1 MRQQEHDNV
10 NSTTAMPGVPSSDL
24 EPAVRLE
31 CDPIPEADPGPGA
44 GPSDPL
50 PGESPPPAADPETPT
65 APPFVLDRRAAAR
78 LLSQATF
85 GPSVAD
91 IDALVDLGSV
101 QAWIDAQ
108 FEQSISRTLPA
119 VRARGNGSLGT
130 TRHHVWW
137 SNAIEGPD
145 QLRQRVAFALSQIF
159 VVSDRDYEI
168 SNAQYGI
175 SGYYD
180 MLAELAF
187 GDFRTLLGRVTLHPI
202 MGIYLSMLRN
212 EKADPA
218 RNIRPDENFAREV
231 LQLFTIG
238 LDELA
243 ADGSV
248 RLDGEGEPIPTY
260 DQETVEQF
268 AKVFTGWNLSDAG
281 DVWVSNGLT
290 KFDKEAPMLPVERYH
305 DTSEKVLLG
314 GTRLPAGQDA
324 RTDLEAA
331 LDNIV
336 AHPNVGPF
344 IARALIQ
351 RLVTSNPTR
360 AYVARVGASFDDDGS
375 GTRGNLGAVVTAILL
390 DPEAQSGHVTLPAE
404 FGKVI
409 EPMIRLTRLWRAF
422 DASPGRDTGIFRPKA
437 KALPQLDDI
446 IGQGPLES
454 PSVFNFFS
462 PDHKLRAGGDLLAP
476 EAQLLSEIG
485 VASMN
490 NLLHLQIYS
499 GNSREDAGGNVVHID
514 VEREIGLAANGRALA
529 EHLSLLLCS
538 DALPDDVVDAIAA
551 HVDSL
556 PDDADGLVT
565 RALDAIFCVVGSP
578 FHLVQK

>member
-1 MRQQEHDNV
+1 V
-10 NSTTAMPGVPSSDL
+10 NTTTAMPGVPSNEL
-24 EPAVRLE
+24 EPAVRLHCE
-31 CDPIPEADPGPGA
+31 PDTPPEPLPHPDPGPGP
-44 GPSDPL
+44 GDPL
-50 PGESPPPAADPETPT
+50 PPPDPSQPRPEPAGPDAAPIDDVADRP
-65 APPFVLDRRAAAR
+65 AAAR

-85 GPSVAD
+85 GPTMVE

-101 QAWIDAQ
+101 STWIERQIAQ
-108 FEQSISRTLPA
+108 PISRTLPY
-119 VRARGNGSLGT
+119 VRANGNGSLGT
-130 TRHHVWW
+130 IRHHIWW
-137 SNAIEGPD
+137 KNAIEGPD
-145 QLRQRVAFALSQIF
+145 QLRQRVAFALSEIF

-187 GDFRTLLGRVTLHPI
+187 GDFRTLLERVTLHPI

-238 LDELA
+238 LYELA
-243 ADGSV
+243 PDGTV
-248 RLDGEGEPIPTY
+248 RVNAQGEPVPTY
-260 DQETVEQF
+260 DQETIEQF

-281 DVWVSNGLT
+281 DVWVSNDLT
-290 KFDKEAPMLPVERYH
+290 KFDKEDPMVPLEQYH
-305 DTSEKVLLG
+305 DRSAKVLLG

-336 AHPNVGPF
+336 AHQNVGPF
-344 IARALIQ
+344 VARSLIQ
-351 RLVTSNPTR
+351 RLVTSNPTP
-360 AYVARVGASFDDDGS
+360 AYIARVGAAFDDDGS
-375 GTRGNLGAVVTAILL
+375 GRRGNLGAVVTAILT
-390 DPEAQSGHVTLPAE
+390 DPEARSGQVTVPDR

-409 EPMIRLTRLWRAF
+409 EPMIRLTRVWRAF
-422 DASPGRDTGIFRPKA
+422 DASPGRDTGIYRPKA
-437 KALPQLDDI
+437 KALLQLDDI

-462 PDHKLRAGGDLLAP
+462 PGHKLRPGGDMLAP

-499 GNSREDAGGNVVHID
+499 GNSRVDAGVNVVHID
-514 VEREIGLAANGRALA
+514 IEREVRLAGNGRALA
-529 EHLSLLLCS
+529 EHLDLLLCS
-538 DALPDDVVDAIAA
+538 GALPDDFLEAIAV

-556 PDDADGLVT
+556 PDDADGSLT